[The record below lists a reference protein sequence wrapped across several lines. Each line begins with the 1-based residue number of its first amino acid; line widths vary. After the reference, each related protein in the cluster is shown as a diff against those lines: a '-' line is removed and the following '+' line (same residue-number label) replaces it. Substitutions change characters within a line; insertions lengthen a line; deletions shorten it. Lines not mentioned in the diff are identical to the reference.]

1 MTIKLS
7 ISHYD
12 NQNRWLYGET
22 DNGDT
27 YVFIDEWHEEKRTY
41 YPVLYTCTRN
51 GLPYIPLYDENYEIS
66 VDLTIHGINLLSN
79 VFQVHMQ
86 YILQFLNS
94 YKISLANNW
103 IYK

>member
-22 DNGDT
+22 DNGDK

-41 YPVLYTCTRN
+41 YPVLYTCARN
-51 GLPYIPLYDENYEIS
+51 GLPYIPLYDESYEIKCGFNHTWDKS
-66 VDLTIHGINLLSN
+66 IVERFSSAYAVYTA
-79 VFQVHMQ
+79 
-86 YILQFLNS
+86 ILEYLQNKS
-94 YKISLANNW
+94 GK
-103 IYK
+103 